1 MKDLSFFQ
9 KNSSGLFGAE
19 IATEFGTNTVNYV
32 EELTSLEDSINAFE
46 SYKTSSDQ
54 LKGNVAEFWHA
65 GTFNL
70 NAALNN
76 SENRAVVNQSNDFA
90 SADISL
96 SSGGS
101 SSLKY
106 YATGAK
112 SAEQQA
118 VSVFQRFKEYQGRGG
133 KDSLEQFLHKRGVI
147 RMNLYLMTLFIR
159 SSIEFF
165 QVIKGKKLLDGL
177 NKR

>member
-1 MKDLSFFQ
+1 MTTAFREGFEFFFK

-76 SENRAVVNQSNDFA
+76 SETELLSIKVM
-90 SADISL
+90 ISL
-96 SSGGS
+96 Q
-101 SSLKY
+101 LI
-106 YATGAK
+106 
-112 SAEQQA
+112 
-118 VSVFQRFKEYQGRGG
+118 F
-133 KDSLEQFLHKRGVI
+133 H
-147 RMNLYLMTLFIR
+147 
-159 SSIEFF
+159 
-165 QVIKGKKLLDGL
+165 
-177 NKR
+177 